1 MELVL
6 PQNYVEIEQEEM
18 MYLDG
23 GLSVPTWSVTGTI
36 TAAVYAFLAAS
47 GGAVASGGLKV
58 VLGSMGM
65 RNALAAGI
73 VKALGV
79 VGIKIGNS
87 LAATWL
93 KTIVSGGVSGLA
105 SNIATEL
112 DKRDGKH
119 DGWVKVF

>member
-1 MELVL
+1 MVGMHDTIEKL
-6 PQNYVEIEQEEM
+6 QNKYLSFLEEK
-18 MYLDG
+18 G
-23 GLSVPTWSVTGTI
+23 GNL
-36 TAAVYAFLAAS
+36 
-47 GGAVASGGLKV
+47 SGGLKV

-79 VGIKIGNS
+79 VGIKIGNA

-119 DGWVKVF
+119 DGWIKIF